1 MPTVIDMSTGRKPM
15 EPAEQYGEE
24 VLLANWLPQP
34 QPEIAPQADV
44 AAKTDLDEP
53 PFDVEAFLR
62 TVYASQQ

>member
-34 QPEIAPQADV
+34 QREIALKAAV
-44 AAKTDLDEP
+44 AAKTGLDEP

-62 TVYASQQ
+62 TIYTSQQ